1 MSLPDHHSSATPT
14 NVTNEDHTVLSANES
29 ANAQSQLSRS
39 QTPTPLSPTLILPPA
54 TTSTTAVAAETAA
67 PSSTTT
73 LRTSIGADSEQP
85 SLSPP
90 ATSMDTEVLSDTE
103 VPSVSVRQ
111 DLLSS
116 IRANA
121 GNLPSNVLISTT
133 TPTWPSSSS
142 RTHTSLS
149 LATPGRRYPQPPLRS
164 SQLGASQQH
173 SPRAPLPLP
182 EREDSSRPRAIT
194 FGTLKKASMSHRT
207 PSFIPTEK
215 KSKMVALPSYLQY
228 TTFKQHFQP
237 EGGIGEHGLGSSL
250 EREHSKRRRLLTDP
264 SRRRHTHIHHDS
276 DSSVSSGDSSSS
288 SSSSS
293 GSDSSYEN
301 DSTFTPKSERRPL
314 RYQIPTRWSNVAK
327 TDKTDLSE
335 DDLQV
340 HYTGKSR
347 GEIHDTDASSIRANR
362 HIPPQCGVYYY
373 EVLIKSKGQQGY
385 IGIGVCNATVALDRL
400 PGWEPQS
407 WGYHGDDGNSFE
419 GCGNGRPFGPVFTT
433 GDTIGCGV
441 NFRDMSLFFT
451 KNGVHLGVAFRNLK
465 GTLYPTVGMRTAG
478 EIIEA
483 NFGQREFVFDIDN
496 YVKNEKVEA
505 WQLLERSIQAAI
517 VEKKQLGNISQNLS
531 QLVLSYMIHH
541 GYSES
546 AKQLASDLALQ
557 SSQSQGSTGTV
568 SAQAQIDSTNC
579 LPMIADSEKRKVIQN
594 MILAGEIDEA
604 MELLEKHYPGITAD
618 YGDMLLQLR
627 CRKFVE
633 MVNLASTPLRKLDQG
648 ECKKG
653 DTKGKSVELMD
664 VDQDP
669 STKPSSSMEAD
680 QEDLEGLG
688 MLKDAIKYGQFLQEH
703 YKGNRRRSVQ
713 DMLVDAFSVLAY
725 TDVEK
730 QPGSESSHQ
739 AKSITREKVAN
750 TVNRAILS
758 SQNQPTTAPIETLYR
773 QTTAVMSELT
783 SLGVGAAA
791 FYDVDQDCLE

>member
-14 NVTNEDHTVLSANES
+14 NVTNEDHTVLSGNES
-29 ANAQSQLSRS
+29 TNAQSQLSRS

-54 TTSTTAVAAETAA
+54 TTPTTAAATETAA

-73 LRTSIGADSEQP
+73 LRTSIGADSEQS

-90 ATSMDTEVLSDTE
+90 VTSMDTEVLSDTE

-121 GNLPSNVLISTT
+121 GNPPSNVLISTA

-149 LATPGRRYPQPPLRS
+149 LATTGRRYPQPPLRS

-250 EREHSKRRRLLTDP
+250 DREHSKRRRLLTDT

-276 DSSVSSGDSSSS
+276 DSSVSSSGDSSSG

-301 DSTFTPKSERRPL
+301 DSTFTPKSERP
-314 RYQIPTRWSNVAK
+314 
-327 TDKTDLSE
+327 
-335 DDLQV
+335 
-340 HYTGKSR
+340 GK
-347 GEIHDTDASSIRANR
+347 HDTDASSIRANR

-373 EVLIKSKGQQGY
+373 EVLIKSKGQQG
-385 IGIGVCNATVALDRL
+385 DWR
-400 PGWEPQS
+400 WEPQS

-546 AKQLASDLALQ
+546 AKQLAGDLALQ
-557 SSQSQGSTGTV
+557 SSQSQGPTGTI
-568 SAQAQIDSTNC
+568 SSQAQIDSTNC
-579 LPMIADSEKRKVIQN
+579 LPMIADSEKRKVIRN
-594 MILAGEIDEA
+594 KILAGEIDKA

-633 MVNLASTPLRKLDQG
+633 MVSLASTPLRKLDQG

-653 DTKGKSVELMD
+653 DTKGKSTELMD

-669 STKPSSSMEAD
+669 SIKPSSSMEAD

-703 YKGNRRRSVQ
+703 YKDNRRRSVQ

-773 QTTAVMSELT
+773 QTTAIMSELT

-791 FYDVDQDCLE
+791 FYDVDRDCLE